1 MDSKTPNR
9 MSSEA
14 RRIGCRAGW
23 EGAFIEEGRKAEVI
37 NPRGERLGKEVV
49 VNCVYVERPSRTG
62 IEGWPL
68 ELIGWTLLGNFSD
81 ALGMEAHLG

>member
-1 MDSKTPNR
+1 

-14 RRIGCRAGW
+14 RIGCRGGW
-23 EGAFIEEGRKAEVI
+23 EGAFTEEGRKAEVI
-37 NPRGERLGKEVV
+37 NLRGERLGKGVA

-81 ALGMEAHLG
+81 VLGMEAHLG